1 MKKKSFSLSRL
12 FRYIILLALSMVFIF
27 PFYWMLSTS
36 LKTGTD
42 IFAFPPQLI
51 PNPVTF
57 EWYGEA
63 WKMQDFTLYLLNTL
77 KIVGCN
83 VVLAIFSSAL
93 VAYGFARIR
102 FRGRKV
108 LFMIVLA
115 TMILP
120 NEVLILPQYMELNLF
135 GWINSHAALIIPNAF
150 GIPFFIFLIHQYLK
164 GISPELDEAAK
175 IDGCNRLQIFLRIL
189 LPLLKPILATC
200 IIFQFMNTWNDYMG
214 PLIYL
219 QTRDKW
225 TMALGIASINSERL
239 YSSVNWGHRMA
250 MSTLYSIPPLLVFFF
265 AQDKLIGGISMS
277 GVKA

>member
-1 MKKKSFSLSRL
+1 MKQKVVSFSRL
-12 FRYIILLALSMVFIF
+12 FRYLVLIALSILFIF

-36 LKTGTD
+36 LKVGTD
-42 IFAFPPQLI
+42 IFAFPPKLI
-51 PNPVTF
+51 PNPITF
-57 EWYGEA
+57 QWYGEA
-63 WKMQDFTLYLLNTL
+63 WTMQDFTLYLINTL

-83 VVLAIFSSAL
+83 VILAVLSSAL

-102 FRGRKV
+102 FRGRNI
-108 LFMIVLA
+108 LFVIVLA

-120 NEVLILPQYMELNLF
+120 NEVLILPQYMEFNLL
-135 GWINSHAALIIPNAF
+135 GWINSHAALIVPNMF
-150 GIPFFIFLIHQYLK
+150 GFPFFIFLIHQYLK
-164 GISPELDEAAK
+164 GISSELDEAAT
-175 IDGCNRLQIFLRIL
+175 IDGCNRLQIFFKIL
-189 LPLLKPILATC
+189 LPLLTPVLATC
-200 IIFQFMNTWNDYMG
+200 VIFQFMNTWNDYMG

-277 GVKA
+277 GMKG